1 MTKPGDSS
9 FFVLLSNWNE
19 INERL
24 EGKEITRG
32 EYDDIKDKCE
42 GNHWMDLDDKSPWAG
57 RQELC
62 AQKSTVLL
70 KPAFEISFQAKV
82 NALKELAMKAKSLS
96 TSPLSKC

>member
-1 MTKPGDSS
+1 MAKPGNTS

-19 INERL
+19 MNERL
-24 EGKEITRG
+24 EAKEITRE

-57 RQELC
+57 KQELC
-62 AQKSTVLL
+62 ALKNTVLL
-70 KPAFEISFQAKV
+70 KPASEISFQAKV

-96 TSPLSKC
+96 TSLLSKC